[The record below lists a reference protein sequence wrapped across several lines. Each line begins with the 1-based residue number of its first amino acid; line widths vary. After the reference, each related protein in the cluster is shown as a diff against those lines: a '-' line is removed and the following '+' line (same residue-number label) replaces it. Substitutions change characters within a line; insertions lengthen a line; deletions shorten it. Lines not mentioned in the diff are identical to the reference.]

1 MYKEANAKEPLRVAQ
16 IIGKM
21 WAGGVE
27 TVVFNYYREMDHN
40 KVQFDFYYDADSTVK
55 PPKDIVAM
63 GARFYKLPPYQ
74 RLWEYMPKLKKYL
87 INNNYSII
95 HSHLNTIS
103 VFPLFVAWILKI
115 PVRIAHNHSV
125 LGGNEWKRN
134 CFKLIL
140 KQFSKFFATHYFAC
154 SEKAGRWL
162 FGNKSFDKGQVLIV
176 NNAINFDKFIISEKT
191 ISSIQNKLLLKNKI
205 VIGHVGRFT
214 YAKNHIK
221 LLNIFNEI
229 YKKNNNACLLLV
241 GDGELHNNIIEKV
254 KELGLTGQVI
264 CTGKV
269 SDPEVYYPLMDLLI
283 LPSYFEGFSIVSIE
297 AQISGIP
304 VLVSD
309 VVSKEVC
316 ISNACKYMDLKED
329 DKKWAKQAYNMI
341 GMKVKLFPEC
351 YKYDIKKCAPKLQGW
366 YLKHG
371 KKRND

>member
-1 MYKEANAKEPLRVAQ
+1 MDKRINTKEPLRVAQ

-27 TVVFNYYREMDHN
+27 TVVFNYYREIDHN
-40 KVQFDFYYDADSTVK
+40 KVQFDFFYDSDSTVT
-55 PPKDIVAM
+55 PPKDIISM
-63 GARFYKLPPYQ
+63 GAKFYKLPPYQ
-74 RLWEYMPKLKKYL
+74 RLWRYIPELRKYL
-87 INNNYSII
+87 LENNYSIV

-103 VFPLFVAWILKI
+103 VFPLFVAWLVKI

-134 CFKLIL
+134 VLKLFL
-140 KQFSKFFATHYFAC
+140 KHFSKIFATNYFAC

-162 FGNKSFDKGQVLIV
+162 FGNKNFDKGQVLII
-176 NNAINFDKFIISEKT
+176 NNGINFDKFNISEQT
-191 ISSIQNKLLLKNKI
+191 IYSIKDKLSLKNRI

-214 YAKNHIK
+214 YAKNHMK
-221 LLNIFNEI
+221 LLDIFNEI
-229 YKKNNNACLLLV
+229 YKKNNNACLLLI
-241 GDGELHNNIIEKV
+241 GDGELHNDIVERV
-254 KELGLTGQVI
+254 RELGLTGKVI
-264 CTGKV
+264 YTGKV
-269 SDPEVYYPLMDLLI
+269 SNPEVYYPLMDLII

-316 ISNACKYMDLKED
+316 ISTACKYMNLKED
-329 DKKWAKQAYNMI
+329 NRKWAEQAISMLN
-341 GMKVKLFPEC
+341 MKVELFPAC
-351 YKYDIKKCAPKLQGW
+351 YRYDIKKCAPKLQGW

-371 KKRND
+371 KK